1 MGIFK
6 TWEYFGS
13 QKNLLLI
20 LDAVNFHIGNFSN
33 LKNKNCFVGLIF
45 FNFVKKGCYI
55 PNPNKRGVNI
65 YGRRVLTFTF
75 DIFHDIKWIYKL

>member
-45 FNFVKKGCYI
+45 FNFVKKMDVTFPI
-55 PNPNKRGVNI
+55 
-65 YGRRVLTFTF
+65 LTNEGW
-75 DIFHDIKWIYKL
+75 IFMVEEY